1 MNSQLINLLLSILSG
16 FYLSFGLFYFCGRI
30 LPHRHKISLPL
41 FFCLS
46 LFLILLFWLKRQAP
60 HFEITILL
68 QIATLLPVLF
78 LFEASPRK
86 KAAVYFIFYLLVICP
101 EILCTSI
108 FIELHNFFVPADIYT
123 PQDLIVRCSSGEYLI
138 IELSNILVGLFLFWK
153 ISEILQQCI
162 DHLKATTFLQ
172 LLLPLII
179 PPLLNVT
186 IALQKNSTSILVLS
200 IIYWISCI
208 GSYLLFVRAIH
219 VLDQQHREYLLRK
232 AEIELIKKQMNDSV
246 KLSNEYSRLR
256 KWNHDIENHMMS
268 VRYLMES
275 QKYEE
280 TKQYMNSVLSQFN
293 QIK

>member
-1 MNSQLINLLLSILSG
+1 M
-16 FYLSFGLFYFCGRI
+16 
-30 LPHRHKISLPL
+30 
-41 FFCLS
+41 
-46 LFLILLFWLKRQAP
+46 
-60 HFEITILL
+60 
-68 QIATLLPVLF
+68 
-78 LFEASPRK
+78 
-86 KAAVYFIFYLLVICP
+86 
-101 EILCTSI
+101 
-108 FIELHNFFVPADIYT
+108 
-123 PQDLIVRCSSGEYLI
+123 RCSSGEYLI
-138 IELSNILVGLFLFWK
+138 IELSNILVGLFLFWN

-219 VLDQQHREYLLRK
+219 VLDQQHREYLLKK

-280 TKQYMNSVLSQFN
+280 AKQYTDSVLSQFN
-293 QIK
+293 QIR